1 MATRDTIVIG
11 ASAGGVQALTKL
23 VSELPANLPA
33 AVLIVLHVPSN
44 VPSLLPEILAR
55 GANVPVAH
63 ATDQEL
69 ISHGKVYVAPPD
81 HHLII
86 ENGRTRLVHGPK
98 ENLHRPSIDTLFR
111 SAARWAGPRVIGV
124 VLTGARDDGK
134 LGMRAVKQRGGIT
147 VVQDPREAPFPSMP
161 MSVMQEIRV
170 DYSLSLVE
178 IAPLLSELSR
188 ETVEEEED
196 IPCRTRSKLSRESRG
211 GAAHCSPTCRTIVC
225 EKAHGPNL
233 QRKTLV
239 WRRVFRHN
247 SGKASWNC
255 AS

>member
-55 GANVPVAH
+55 GANIPVAH

-69 ISHGKVYVAPPD
+69 ISHGRVYVAPPN

-86 ENGRTRLVHGPK
+86 EKSRTRLVHGPK

-111 SAARWAGPRVIGV
+111 SAARWAGL
-124 VLTGARDDGK
+124 LT
-134 LGMRAVKQRGGIT
+134 
-147 VVQDPREAPFPSMP
+147 
-161 MSVMQEIRV
+161 
-170 DYSLSLVE
+170 
-178 IAPLLSELSR
+178 
-188 ETVEEEED
+188 
-196 IPCRTRSKLSRESRG
+196 
-211 GAAHCSPTCRTIVC
+211 
-225 EKAHGPNL
+225 
-233 QRKTLV
+233 
-239 WRRVFRHN
+239 
-247 SGKASWNC
+247 AST
-255 AS
+255 